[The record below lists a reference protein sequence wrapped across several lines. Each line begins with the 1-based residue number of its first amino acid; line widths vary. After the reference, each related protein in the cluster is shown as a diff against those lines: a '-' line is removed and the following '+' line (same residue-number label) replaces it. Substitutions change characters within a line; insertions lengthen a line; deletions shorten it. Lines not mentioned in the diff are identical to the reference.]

1 MHFSLFS
8 CFSCVFHFSGV
19 FHFSRVFHILFTF
32 QVCIYI
38 HMHHMHTCAPHAS
51 LNTCAPHASINTCA
65 PHASLNTKLAFPMH
79 SMKDQ
84 VKMRN
89 LCWTSCFCC
98 FSGAFHEKHTFYE
111 KRTLFTKSAGD
122 FHEKCTVFMKSI
134 RFSPTKFMSFWVIT
148 KYRSFDTKDQI
159 FYVPQKWVS
168 NSFNA
173 EKGLLRPTVQIG
185 VSLCRKTHC
194 WMDSSKMSTDTL
206 QKYSIISF
214 LTSAKFEWLIDFNN
228 DMT

>member
-8 CFSCVFHFSGV
+8 CFSCVFHFSGA

-38 HMHHMHTCAPHAS
+38 HMH
-51 LNTCAPHASINTCA
+51 TCA

-79 SMKDQ
+79 PMKDQ

-122 FHEKCTVFMKSI
+122 FHEKRTVFMKSI

-159 FYVPQKWVS
+159 FCSAKMGVK
-168 NSFNA
+168 
-173 EKGLLRPTVQIG
+173 LVQ
-185 VSLCRKTHC
+185 CRKRTTPSYC
-194 WMDSSKMSTDTL
+194 SNRRVTLSKDPL
-206 QKYSIISF
+206 LNGLFQNVNRYFAEI
-214 LTSAKFEWLIDFNN
+214 
-228 DMT
+228 